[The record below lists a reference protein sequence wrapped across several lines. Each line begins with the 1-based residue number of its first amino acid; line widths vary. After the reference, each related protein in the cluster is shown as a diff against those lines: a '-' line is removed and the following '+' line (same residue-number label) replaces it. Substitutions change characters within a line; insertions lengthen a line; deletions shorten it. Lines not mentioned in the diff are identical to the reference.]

1 MNDWQRLDELLE
13 RGLDFYGRQL
23 VSEAIQCW
31 REVLYLSPGHRLAL
45 EYLEAAGASADEEFD
60 PEPRA
65 AAKGKRAVGTQ
76 APATIAAS
84 TSSTSSPS
92 TAPPE
97 ETPLTLESLSV
108 LAVELI
114 RERRLEEA
122 LALLYTAH
130 GEAPKDQA
138 ISRSINVIKQK
149 LTREYRAEIGNDL
162 GQIPHL
168 TVDEALIEELELSDD
183 EREVL
188 RLVDGIVA
196 LDDVVQAAGF
206 APLQI
211 YRALAQVLRRNLIVL
226 KPPPPL
232 EGPRTKTAPFRPTL
246 VPPAPEQVT
255 PLPSGPKLVSLPPVP
270 ESKEAREPK
279 EKEARE
285 TTGQVV
291 TLPTIPSPP
300 ASSGAPVSIAPASDR
315 TEKVAE
321 AKLEAKVDARAETK
335 PETKPEM
342 KTELPKVEPSRPPM
356 STALPR
362 SAAPTGPITAATKM
376 PIPPAPMPLTPS
388 GPTTTISTSVT
399 SVISANASQ
408 AVATAASAA
417 NTAAMQAASNKQ
429 LDSDA
434 SNALAAALGTIDA
447 QPRRPSA
454 YASHVAEAVRAH
466 LQGKIA
472 RARELLVLCIQ
483 ECPPD
488 DPAAQRNLQRLK
500 ERLGVKEER

>member
-1 MNDWQRLDELLE
+1 MQPTMNDWQRLDELLE

-76 APATIAAS
+76 APATTAAS
-84 TSSTSSPS
+84 TSSTSSSS
-92 TAPPE
+92 TATPE

-246 VPPAPEQVT
+246 VPPVPEQVA
-255 PLPSGPKLVSLPPVP
+255 PPSGPKLVSLPPVP
-270 ESKEAREPK
+270 EAKEAREPK
-279 EKEARE
+279 EREARE
-285 TTGQVV
+285 PTGQVV

-300 ASSGAPVSIAPASDR
+300 VSSGAPVSIAPASDR

-321 AKLEAKVDARAETK
+321 AKLEAKTEAKVEAK
-335 PETKPEM
+335 PET

-417 NTAAMQAASNKQ
+417 NTAAMQAAANKQ